1 MKHDF
6 SNGRVSVTIS
16 SEAHLWKNTT
26 NHNNYTHKFKKF
38 KIGKFVELNI
48 RWEQDLVNKEL
59 NPTELLTA
67 FSSQKRDIVFTLNI
81 TSSKLGRIYYSLLRA
96 QHNYY
101 HKAVYP
107 SQTMA
112 ITDLVRKCPVS
123 SCLQLDIYPCCGHC
137 PFC

>member
-1 MKHDF
+1 MIFKTEQWVWQ
-6 SNGRVSVTIS
+6 SPLKPIYGKTQQTIKTI
-16 SEAHLWKNTT
+16 LTIFKN
-26 NHNNYTHKFKKF
+26 F
-38 KIGKFVELNI
+38 KIVRFVELNI
-48 RWEQDLVNKEL
+48 GLEHILWTQNWIQQSTWQHLAHRKGTLCSHCILQVL
-59 NPTELLTA
+59 NLEG
-67 FSSQKRDIVFTLNI
+67 F
-81 TSSKLGRIYYSLLRA
+81 YYSLLRA

-101 HKAVYP
+101 HIAVYP